1 MIREQTFLAS
11 VKNFFDS
18 YLRPI
23 DLKSLPVTKHQIF
36 GQLVARLCLFEAYTN
51 LS

>member
-23 DLKSLPVTKHQIF
+23 DLKSLPVTKHPIF
-36 GQLVARLCLFEAYTN
+36 DPLEAKLYQFEAYTN

>member
-23 DLKSLPVTKHQIF
+23 DLKSLPVTKLQIF
-36 GQLVARLCLFEAYTN
+36 VPLEAKLCQFEAYTN
-51 LS
+51 LG